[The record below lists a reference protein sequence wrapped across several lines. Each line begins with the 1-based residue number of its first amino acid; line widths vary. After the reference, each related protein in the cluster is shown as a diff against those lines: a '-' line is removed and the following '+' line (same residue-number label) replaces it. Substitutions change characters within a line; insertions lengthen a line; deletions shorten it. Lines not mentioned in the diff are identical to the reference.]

1 VIVATVV
8 IGDGKSNWFKGVQLV
23 VVYALIALLAFFVPV

>member
-1 VIVATVV
+1 M

-23 VVYALIALLAFFVPV
+23 VVYSLIGLLAYFVGA